1 MTNTKKTSPGRHA
14 KFTDAF
20 KAEAVRLVRT
30 SGRPL
35 RAIADDLGVGL
46 STLGKWVSAHKEA
59 DLLSGPHE
67 VTRAL
72 IYHPSNRSDNEACCG
87 RSVLDFLL
95 STYPN
100 YLIRK
105 TITVDRH

>member
-1 MTNTKKTSPGRHA
+1 MTNTKKNSPGRHA
-14 KFTDAF
+14 KFTDDF

-35 RAIADDLGVGL
+35 RAISDDLGVGL

-67 VTRAL
+67 DTAKELVRL
-72 IYHPSNRSDNEACCG
+72 RKENEIL
-87 RSVLDFLL
+87 RQERDLL
-95 STYPN
+95 KKAAAFFAKET
-100 YLIRK
+100 LK
-105 TITVDRH
+105 

>member
-1 MTNTKKTSPGRHA
+1 MTNTKKNSPGRHA

-20 KAEAVRLVRT
+20 KAEAVRLART

-35 RAIADDLGVGL
+35 RAISDDLGVGL

-67 VTRAL
+67 DTAKELARL
-72 IYHPSNRSDNEACCG
+72 RKENEIQGHCG
-87 RSVLDFLL
+87 REGQCSCSACLHA
-95 STYPN
+95 SGCQ
-100 YLIRK
+100 
-105 TITVDRH
+105 